1 MCNVGRVCVKLTI
14 MSVKMVIELDLK
26 LQLIQIVQMHH
37 LVSKFFIYIANEEI
51 MHPTLPSPNVQFMR
65 NKRPTTF
72 MFSDYDDETSTL
84 FWKINAQ
91 ATLRD
96 QVKKVRNE
104 NIAKNVI
111 FFLGDGMS
119 IPTITAARIYLGQMG
134 KKSGEESSLSFDK
147 FPYIGL
153 SKVGFIGFHTEVGF

>member
-1 MCNVGRVCVKLTI
+1 
-14 MSVKMVIELDLK
+14 
-26 LQLIQIVQMHH
+26 
-37 LVSKFFIYIANEEI
+37 
-51 MHPTLPSPNVQFMR
+51 MHPTLSSPNVQFMR

-91 ATLRD
+91 VTLRD

-134 KKSGEESSLSFDK
+134 SKSGEESTLSFEK
-147 FPYIGL
+147 FPHIGL